1 MESLIESEI
10 PAAQGRAAP
19 LLINQVMTQVID
31 FEARAFGELSRA
43 VEIAFSPQRAL
54 MNP

>member
-10 PAAQGRAAP
+10 PAAQGGAAP

-31 FEARAFGELSRA
+31 FGARWKSHFHLACSDKSRMDL
-43 VEIAFSPQRAL
+43 FRDSL
-54 MNP
+54 